1 MAIFRGPKIV
11 TNGLVLALDA
21 ADKNSYSGTGTNWQ
35 DLSGN
40 ANTGTLT
47 NGPTFSNTKNGAI
60 VFDGVDDYV
69 SIPNN
74 SNFNNGNNITVEAW
88 VLCTNWSTYTH
99 PMIVAKGINVEWILW
114 KSNDTGVVGKLGWR
128 GGGSVYTT
136 TSLPNNTWVQ
146 CVGSVGSA
154 GQKVYLN
161 GVLESTVGNTTFTSG
176 NVDVAI
182 AAGLVAGSPSNP
194 LGASVAITR
203 IYNRQLTDAEVLQN
217 YNATKGRFGL

>member
-1 MAIFRGPKIV
+1 MALSRGPKVV

-21 ADKNSYSGTGTNWQ
+21 ADKNSYPGTGTTWR

-40 ANTGTLT
+40 TNTGTLT
-47 NGPTFSNTKNGAI
+47 NGPTFSGANLGTI

-69 SIPNN
+69 SISNN

-88 VLCTNWSTYTH
+88 VLCTNWSSYTH

-128 GGGSVYTT
+128 GLGTAYTT

-176 NVDVAI
+176 NVNVTI
-182 AAGLVAGSPSNP
+182 AAGLVTGSPSNL
-194 LGASVAITR
+194 LGANVAITR
-203 IYNRQLTDAEVLQN
+203 IYNIQLTDNQVLQN
-217 YNATKGRFGL
+217 YNATKPRFGL

>member
-1 MAIFRGPKIV
+1 MAGASGPDLV
-11 TNGLVLALDA
+11 QNGLVLALDA
-21 ADKNSYSGTGTNWQ
+21 ADKNSYRGSGTSWF

-40 ANTGTLT
+40 TNTGTLT
-47 NGPTFSNTKNGAI
+47 NGPTFSGANLGTI

-69 SIPNN
+69 SISNN

-88 VLCTNWSTYTH
+88 VLCTNWSSYTH

-114 KSNDTGVVGKLGWR
+114 KSNDVGYVGKLGWR
-128 GGGSVYTT
+128 AAGTVYST

-146 CVGSVGSA
+146 CVGSIGSA

-176 NVDVAI
+176 NVNVTI
-182 AAGLVAGSPSNP
+182 AAGLVTGSPSNL
-194 LGASVAITR
+194 LGANVAITK
-203 IYNRQLTDAEVLQN
+203 IYNIQLTDNQVLQN
-217 YNATKGRFGL
+217 YNATKTRFGL

>member
-1 MAIFRGPKIV
+1 MAIYRGPNIV
-11 TNGLVLALDA
+11 RNGLVLALDA
-21 ADKNSYSGTGTNWQ
+21 ADRNSYRGSGTTWT

-40 ANTGTLT
+40 TNTGTLT
-47 NGPTFSNTKNGAI
+47 NGPTFSGANLGTI

-69 SIPNN
+69 SISNN

-88 VLCTNWSTYTH
+88 VLCTNWSSYTH

-128 GGGSVYTT
+128 GLGTAYTT

-176 NVDVAI
+176 NVNVTI
-182 AAGLVAGSPSNP
+182 AAGLVTGSPSNL
-194 LGASVAITR
+194 LGANVAITR
-203 IYNRQLTDAEVLQN
+203 IYNIQLTDNQVLQN
-217 YNATKGRFGL
+217 YNATKPRFGL